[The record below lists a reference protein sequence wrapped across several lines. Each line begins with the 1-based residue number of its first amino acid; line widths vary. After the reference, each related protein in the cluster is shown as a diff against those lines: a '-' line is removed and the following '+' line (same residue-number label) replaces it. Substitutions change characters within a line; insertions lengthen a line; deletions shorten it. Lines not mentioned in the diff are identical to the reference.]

1 MVQTYKSRLF
11 FLVFSLNL
19 FLPALLHRSQRDT
32 GNPWLQYI
40 NSLTGYDYVRE
51 AAIYGIEDGL
61 LYASS
66 PGLANITPAQIQ
78 FLMSG
83 DEDMSTSGV
92 ELGNF
97 RCVILRD
104 DWMSGGTIFVRTRDE
119 PRYDIAITMSKTILV
134 MVMGEGPGILRKL
147 LILSSRVTDR
157 LREAGL

>member
-40 NSLTGYDYVRE
+40 NILTADIDVRE

-92 ELGNF
+92 ELGNY
-97 RCVILRD
+97 RCVVIRD
-104 DWMSGGTIFVRTRDE
+104 DWLSGGKLVVRTRDE
-119 PRYDIAITMSKTILV
+119 PRYGIAITMSKTILV
-134 MVMGEGPGILRKL
+134 MVMGERSANLGNL
-147 LILSSRVTDR
+147 LILSSIYTDH
-157 LREAGL
+157 LREVGL